1 MSEYVIIRYYHCRK
15 SKIQA
20 QDVTMTEVAPPDVK
34 RRRLSTA
41 NTSPQG
47 IRRLTDLPSGIL
59 AHAASFLAAPSKALF
74 AIALDENSAVTINER
89 SSAIVGNQWD
99 ILDFGQIEEKL
110 AKNLSDLD
118 IGRVLQCVDAVNQ
131 LKRLK
136 LTNCTNIT
144 GAGLEPLRGSVVIE
158 QIDLS
163 LVDNHNRDLEIET
176 PISLNHVLPILE
188 SMIESNDCEL
198 KHLQFP
204 SVWRKEPSTD
214 SEFHAF
220 IEWYNG
226 SWLFSC
232 YECNAD
238 IPSEGY
244 EWIET
249 DTGDDDYGILLF
261 TCYGCL
267 KHYCYGCDDGA
278 GKDMLHLCDTC
289 KRNYCIGCSEMT
301 ECHGCRNYICNDC
314 CKYECAKCNEEFCSK
329 CVEAGEYINTC
340 EFCNTRY
347 CLECN
352 DNNDER
358 APEIYTFDR
367 CDVKCCNDCLL
378 QKLRQRQQ
386 DCTELYKSLEH
397 EQLREENDQLK
408 VEVEELKRQ
417 IEELKELK
425 VENEALRSKLK
436 LEDEGS

>member
-1 MSEYVIIRYYHCRK
+1 
-15 SKIQA
+15 
-20 QDVTMTEVAPPDVK
+20 MTEVAPPDVK
-34 RRRLSTA
+34 RRRLSA
-41 NTSPQG
+41 ADGDPYV

-59 AHAASFLAAPSKALF
+59 AHAATFLAAPSKALF
-74 AIALDENSAVTINER
+74 AVALDENSATTSSPNDNDR
-89 SSAIVGNQWD
+89 SSAIVGNECD
-99 ILDFGQIEEKL
+99 TLDFGQIEEKL
-110 AKNLSDLD
+110 AAKLSDLD
-118 IGRVLQCVDAVNQ
+118 IERVLQCVDAANK
-131 LKRLK
+131 LERLK
-136 LTNCTNIT
+136 LTNGTNIT
-144 GAGLEPLRGSVVIE
+144 GTCLEPLRGSAVIE

-188 SMIESNDCEL
+188 SIIESNDCEL

-204 SVWRKEPSTD
+204 SMWRKEPSTV

-226 SWLFSC
+226 SWLFCC
-232 YECNAD
+232 YECHAD
-238 IPSEGY
+238 IPSDGE

-249 DTGDDDYGILLF
+249 DTGDDDYGTLLF

-314 CKYECAKCNEEFCSK
+314 CKYECVKCNEEFCSK

-340 EFCNTRY
+340 EFCNKRY

-378 QKLRQRQQ
+378 QKLRQQH
-386 DCTELYKSLEH
+386 DCTGCIKQSAVTTESLEH
-397 EQLREENDQLK
+397 KQLQEEKDQLK
-408 VEVEELKRQ
+408 VEIDELKRQ
-417 IEELKELK
+417 IDELKELR
-425 VENEALRSKLK
+425 VENEELRSKLK